1 MRLLSSRTLDF
12 HDFVEDES
20 RPEYAILSHRWED
33 DEVAYK
39 DMLKRRAEG
48 KKGLAKIRNC
58 AKQALEDGFEYFWVD
73 TCCIDKSSSAELS
86 EAINSMFRWYRD
98 AAICY
103 VYLCDTPP
111 APEPCST
118 EYSAWEARFTQS
130 VWFSRGWT
138 LQEMIAPQTL
148 IFYTRDWTAAGNKQQ
163 FASAIEAKTG
173 VPRHVVV
180 TGDLSNTSI
189 AQRMSW
195 AAHRQTTRT
204 EDMAYCLLGIF
215 DINMPMLYGEG
226 NRAFLRLQQE
236 IIKTSDDMS
245 IFCWVDPD
253 ASYARYSG
261 LLARSPVHFATCQ
274 RIRWEP
280 QKAHTSDSSLPFETT
295 NKGIRVAIELR
306 VVPERLGEFVAV
318 LEGVETEESGSVGL
332 RLQQTG
338 DDQYARVD
346 TNLVCEKVDQSFG
359 ESRSHSSVIGSR
371 TTIFVRQNPV
381 METGSHLHSRAGSV
395 SLQIDSSSIR
405 LQNIQPAERW
415 DDRTSLFSFTR
426 SPTAETTDRSF
437 TATFQLPQGSPR
449 SSDSIRVTVDLN
461 RRFLKSMEVDAGWRL
476 ISWGD
481 WVSSPKPLVLK
492 QKFRALDCAANQTV
506 VEILLK
512 PDIVDHES
520 RLSLAIRT
528 VEV

>member
-261 LLARSPVHFATCQ
+261 LLAR
-274 RIRWEP
+274 
-280 QKAHTSDSSLPFETT
+280 
-295 NKGIRVAIELR
+295 
-306 VVPERLGEFVAV
+306 
-318 LEGVETEESGSVGL
+318 
-332 RLQQTG
+332 
-338 DDQYARVD
+338 
-346 TNLVCEKVDQSFG
+346 
-359 ESRSHSSVIGSR
+359 
-371 TTIFVRQNPV
+371 
-381 METGSHLHSRAGSV
+381 
-395 SLQIDSSSIR
+395 
-405 LQNIQPAERW
+405 
-415 DDRTSLFSFTR
+415 
-426 SPTAETTDRSF
+426 
-437 TATFQLPQGSPR
+437 
-449 SSDSIRVTVDLN
+449 
-461 RRFLKSMEVDAGWRL
+461 
-476 ISWGD
+476 
-481 WVSSPKPLVLK
+481 
-492 QKFRALDCAANQTV
+492 
-506 VEILLK
+506 
-512 PDIVDHES
+512 
-520 RLSLAIRT
+520 
-528 VEV
+528 